1 MQTKD
6 NNNNNKVTIFTQ
18 INKIMAQIYL
28 KEHKANEFYVKQVRG
43 GYFAVING
51 YDHSIE
57 SLETIKEAAENICK
71 KYNERRNAMLN

>member
-1 MQTKD
+1 MQAKTY
-6 NNNNNKVTIFTQ
+6 NNNNKSTKNPIK
-18 INKIMAQIYL
+18 NKIMAQIYL
-28 KEHKANEFYVKQVRG
+28 KEHKVNEFYVKQVRG

-57 SLETIKEAAENICK
+57 SLETIMEAAENLCK

>member
-6 NNNNNKVTIFTQ
+6 NNNNNKSTKNPIK
-18 INKIMAQIYL
+18 NKIMAQIYL
-28 KEHKANEFYVKQVRG
+28 KEHKANEFYVKPIRG

-57 SLETIKEAAENICK
+57 SLETTKEAAENICK